1 MKKAVQIGRLSVE
14 EIQELQKAKYK
25 YIYNYHLGDHIS
37 DRMFIMGMI
46 KRFLKG
52 EW

>member
-14 EIQELQKAKYK
+14 EIQEIQKAKYK
-25 YIYNYHLGDHIS
+25 YIHNYALGEHIS
-37 DRMFIMGMI
+37 DRMFFMGLI
-46 KRFLKG
+46 KRFMKG